1 MQPFTQYESMKA
13 IGLTKYLPINNPE
26 SLVDLQVA
34 RPEPRDRDLLVR
46 VEAISV
52 NPVDTKI
59 RARKS
64 DVEKEPRILG
74 WDAAGTVE
82 ATGAAAKLFRL
93 GDAVYYAGS
102 ISRPGTNSEFH
113 LVDERIAGRK
123 PANLSFAEAAG
134 LPLTSITAWEAIFD
148 RLGVDQFGSD
158 GGKSILIIGGAG
170 GVGSIGIQLAKLAG
184 LRVFATASRPETR
197 DWCEKMGAD
206 YVLDHREPFKPEMEH
221 LGNPEVDFIANF
233 VNTDAY

>member
-1 MQPFTQYESMKA
+1 MKA
-13 IGLTKYLPINNPE
+13 VGLTKYLPISDSE
-26 SLVDLQVA
+26 SLVDLELAV
-34 RPEPRDRDLLVR
+34 PEPSGRDLLVK
-46 VEAISV
+46 VEAVSV

-59 RARKS
+59 RMSKS

-82 ATGAAAKLFRL
+82 AIGALAKLFRP

-102 ISRPGTNSEFH
+102 ILRPGANSEFH

-123 PANLSFAEAAG
+123 PANLSFAQAAG

-148 RLGVDQFGSD
+148 RLGIDQFGSD

-170 GVGSIGIQLAKLAG
+170 GVGSIGIQL
-184 LRVFATASRPETR
+184 VSS
-197 DWCEKMGAD
+197 
-206 YVLDHREPFKPEMEH
+206 
-221 LGNPEVDFIANF
+221 
-233 VNTDAY
+233 